1 MACQNRGM
9 LEFGVFIGRFQ
20 PPHLAHEASFRR
32 GLEMFETLILVIGSS
47 RVYPN
52 IKNPFPFELRC
63 EMVLPGLEP
72 ELQSRVKCVPSF
84 DEFERED
91 LWLEGVREAVKS
103 VAGSSTSVGLLSYI
117 KDSSGYYQKSF
128 PEWPVF
134 SSGVESDLNAT
145 DVRVSMY
152 EGRSD
157 WREMVSPAVR
167 VMLESWQSL
176 PEFPRLQLEYRTIK
190 AWKLEAGK
198 MKYPIIGVTVDS
210 LVTCSGQVLLI
221 ERGGLL
227 GKGAWAL
234 PGGFL
239 EPDELLEQGAVRELL
254 EETGLEVSIRS
265 TSSRTFDWP
274 TRSLRGRV
282 ISQGFHFNLEPDGSD
297 AEPPTVKAADD
308 AARAFWLPLDT
319 ALESREQFHDDHW
332 FMLRWFTQ
340 GF

>member
-1 MACQNRGM
+1 M

-32 GLEMFETLILVIGSS
+32 GLELFNTLILVIGSA

-52 IKNPFPFELRC
+52 IKNPFGFELRC
-63 EMVLPGLEP
+63 EMVLAGLEP
-72 ELQSRVKCVPSF
+72 ELQSRVKCVPSL

-91 LWLEGVREAVKS
+91 LWLEGVRAAVKS
-103 VAGSSTSVGLLSYI
+103 VAGSSASAGLLSYI

-134 SSGVESDLNAT
+134 ESGVDSDLNAT

-152 EGRSD
+152 QGHNH

-167 VMLESWQSL
+167 EILGTWL
-176 PEFPRLQLEYRTIK
+176 ATPEFSRLQLEYKTIQ
-190 AWKLEAGK
+190 AWKLEASK

-210 LVTCSGQVLLI
+210 LATCAGHLLLI
-221 ERGGLL
+221 ERAGAL

-239 EPDELLEQGAVRELL
+239 EPDETLEHGAIRELL
-254 EETGLEVSIRS
+254 EETGLEVSTRP

-282 ISQGFHFNLEPDGSD
+282 ISQGFHFDLEL
-297 AEPPTVKAADD
+297 AQPPNVKAADD
-308 AARAFWLPLDT
+308 AARAFWLPLPA
-319 ALESREQFHDDHW
+319 ALESRERFHDDHW
-332 FMLRWFTQ
+332 FMIRWFTQ

>member
-1 MACQNRGM
+1 M

-32 GLEMFETLILVIGSS
+32 GLELFETLILVIGSS

-52 IKNPFPFELRC
+52 IKNPFSFELRC
-63 EMVLPGLEP
+63 EMVLANLGP
-72 ELQSRVKCVPSF
+72 ERRSRVKCVPSF

-91 LWLEGVREAVKS
+91 LWLEGVQQAVRS
-103 VAGSSTSVGLLSYI
+103 VTGSSTSVGLLSFI

-128 PEWPVF
+128 PEWPIF

-145 DVRVSMY
+145 DVRVSLY

-157 WREMVSPAVR
+157 WHKMVSPAVR
-167 VMLESWQSL
+167 KMLESWQSS
-176 PEFPRLQLEYRTIK
+176 PEFSRLQLEYKTIQ
-190 AWKLEAGK
+190 AWKLEASK
-198 MKYPIIGVTVDS
+198 MKYPVIGVTVDS

-227 GKGAWAL
+227 GRGAWAL

-239 EPDELLEQGAVRELL
+239 EPDELLEQAAIRELL
-254 EETGLEVSIRS
+254 EETGLEVSIQPN
-265 TSSRTFDWP
+265 SSRTFDWP

-282 ISQGFHFNLEPDGSD
+282 ISQGFHFNLES
-297 AEPPTVKAADD
+297 AELPNLKAADD
-308 AARAFWLPLDT
+308 AARAFWLPLS
-319 ALESREQFHDDHW
+319 AVLESRERFHDDHW
-332 FMLRWFTQ
+332 FMLRWFMQ

>member
-1 MACQNRGM
+1 M
-9 LEFGVFIGRFQ
+9 LKFGVFIGRFQ

-32 GLEMFETLILVIGSS
+32 GLELFETLILVIGSS

-63 EMVLPGLEP
+63 EMVLAGLEP
-72 ELQSRVKCVPSF
+72 ELRARVKCVPSF
-84 DEFERED
+84 DEFEYEE
-91 LWLEGVREAVKS
+91 LWLEGVRQAVKS
-103 VAGSSTSVGLLSYI
+103 VSGSSTDVGLLSYI
-117 KDSSGYYQKSF
+117 KDSSGYYQKNF
-128 PEWPVF
+128 PEWSVF
-134 SSGVESDLNAT
+134 ESGVESDLNAT

-157 WREMVSPAVR
+157 WREMVSPNVR
-167 VMLESWQSL
+167 VMLKSWQST
-176 PEFPRLQLEYRTIK
+176 PEFPRLQLEYHAIK
-190 AWKLEAGK
+190 AWKLEASK

-239 EPDELLEQGAVRELL
+239 EPDESLEHGAVRELL
-254 EETGLEVSIRS
+254 EETGLEVFIRPVL
-265 TSSRTFDWP
+265 SRTFDWP

-282 ISQGFHFNLEPDGSD
+282 ISQGFYFNLDF
-297 AEPPTVKAADD
+297 AEPPNVKAADD
-308 AARAFWLPLDT
+308 AASAFWLPLGA
-319 ALESREQFHDDHW
+319 ALESRERFHDDHW
-332 FMLRWFTQ
+332 FMIRWFTQ
-340 GF
+340 GH

>member
-1 MACQNRGM
+1 M

-32 GLEMFETLILVIGSS
+32 GLDLFETLILVIGSAE
-47 RVYPN
+47 VYPN

-63 EMVLPGLEP
+63 EMVLASLEP
-72 ELQSRVKCVPSF
+72 ELRSRVKCVPSF

-91 LWLEGVREAVKS
+91 LWLEGAREAVKS
-103 VAGSSTSVGLLSYI
+103 VAGSSTNVGLLSYI

-134 SSGVESDLNAT
+134 ASGVESDLNAT

-152 EGRSD
+152 EGRDD

-167 VMLESWQSL
+167 GLLELWQST
-176 PEFPRLQLEYRTIK
+176 PEFPRLQREFRTIQ
-190 AWKLEAGK
+190 AWKLEASK
-198 MKYPIIGVTVDS
+198 MKYSIIGVAVDS

-239 EPDELLEQGAVRELL
+239 EPDETLKHGAVRELL
-254 EETGLEVSIRS
+254 EETGLKVSIQP

-282 ISQGFHFNLEPDGSD
+282 ISQGFHFKLE
-297 AEPPTVKAADD
+297 AANPPTVKAADD
-308 AARAFWLPLDT
+308 AARAFWLPLAA
-319 ALESREQFHDDHW
+319 ALESRGRFHDDHW

>member
-1 MACQNRGM
+1 M

-32 GLEMFETLILVIGSS
+32 GLELFDTLILVIGSAS
-47 RVYPN
+47 VYPN

-63 EMVLPGLEP
+63 EMVLAGLEP
-72 ELQSRVKCVPSF
+72 ELRSRVKCVPSF

-91 LWLEGVREAVKS
+91 LWLEGARQAVKS
-103 VAGSSTSVGLLSYI
+103 VTDSSTNVGLLSYI

-128 PEWPVF
+128 SEWSVLE
-134 SSGVESDLNAT
+134 SGVESDLNAT

-157 WREMVSPAVR
+157 WHEMVGPGVR
-167 VMLESWQSL
+167 VILESWQST

-190 AWKLEAGK
+190 AWKLEARK
-198 MKYPIIGVTVDS
+198 MKYPVIGVTVDS
-210 LVTCSGQVLLI
+210 LVTCAGQVLLI
-221 ERGGLL
+221 ERAGLL
-227 GKGAWAL
+227 GRGAWAL

-239 EPDELLEQGAVRELL
+239 EPDETLEHGAVRELF
-254 EETGLEVSIRS
+254 EETGLEVSVRPN
-265 TSSRTFDWP
+265 SSRTFDWP

-282 ISQGFHFNLEPDGSD
+282 ISQGFHFKLESD
-297 AEPPTVKAADD
+297 RFEGELPNVKAADD
-308 AARAFWLPLDT
+308 AARAFWLPLSA
-319 ALESREQFHDDHW
+319 ALESRGRFHDDHW

>member
-1 MACQNRGM
+1 M

-20 PPHLAHEASFRR
+20 PPHLAHEASFRG
-32 GLEMFETLILVIGSS
+32 GLDLFETLILVIGSAE
-47 RVYPN
+47 VYPN

-63 EMVLPGLEP
+63 EMVLASLEP
-72 ELQSRVKCVPSF
+72 ELRSRVKCVPSF

-103 VAGSSTSVGLLSYI
+103 VAGSSTNVGLLSYI

-134 SSGVESDLNAT
+134 ASGVESDLNAT

-152 EGRSD
+152 EGRDD

-167 VMLESWQSL
+167 GLLELWQST
-176 PEFPRLQLEYRTIK
+176 PEFPRLQREFRTIQ
-190 AWKLEAGK
+190 AWKLEASK
-198 MKYPIIGVTVDS
+198 MKYSIIGVAVDS

-239 EPDELLEQGAVRELL
+239 EPDETLKHGAVRELL
-254 EETGLEVSIRS
+254 EETGLKVSIQP

-282 ISQGFHFNLEPDGSD
+282 ISQGFHFKLE
-297 AEPPTVKAADD
+297 AANPPNVKAADD
-308 AARAFWLPLDT
+308 AARAFWLPLGA
-319 ALESREQFHDDHW
+319 ALESRGRFHDDHW
-332 FMLRWFTQ
+332 FMIRWFTQ

>member
-1 MACQNRGM
+1 M

-32 GLEMFETLILVIGSS
+32 GLELFETFILVFGSS

-63 EMVLPGLEP
+63 EMVLASLEP
-72 ELQSRVKCVPSF
+72 EMRSRVKCVPSF

-91 LWLEGVREAVKS
+91 LWLEGVRQAVKS
-103 VAGSSTSVGLLSYI
+103 VAGSSTSVGLLSFI

-128 PEWPVF
+128 PEWAVF

-145 DVRVSMY
+145 DVRVSML
-152 EGRSD
+152 EGRTD
-157 WREMVSPAVR
+157 WREMVSASVR
-167 VMLESWQSL
+167 GILESWQL
-176 PEFPRLQLEYRTIK
+176 TLEFSRLQLEYRTIQ
-190 AWKLEAGK
+190 AWKLEARK
-198 MKYPIIGVTVDS
+198 VKYPIIGVTVDS
-210 LVTCSGQVLLI
+210 LVTCVGQVLLI
-221 ERGGLL
+221 ERAGAL

-239 EPDELLEQGAVRELL
+239 EPDERLEHGAVRELL
-254 EETGLEVSIRS
+254 EETGLKISIPP
-265 TSSRTFDWP
+265 TSSWTFDWP

-282 ISQGFHFNLEPDGSD
+282 ISQGFYFNLNFT
-297 AEPPTVKAADD
+297 EPPNVEAADD

-319 ALESREQFHDDHW
+319 ALESRERFHDDHW

>member
-1 MACQNRGM
+1 M

-32 GLEMFETLILVIGSS
+32 GLELFETLILVIGSAS
-47 RVYPN
+47 VYPN

-63 EMVLPGLEP
+63 EMVLASLEP
-72 ELQSRVKCVPSF
+72 ELRSRVKCVPSL

-103 VAGSSTSVGLLSYI
+103 VSGSSTSVGLLSYI
-117 KDSSGYYQKSF
+117 KDSSGYYQNSF
-128 PEWPVF
+128 QEWPVF
-134 SSGVESDLNAT
+134 ASGVESPLNAT
-145 DVRVSMY
+145 DVRISMY
-152 EGRSD
+152 EGRND
-157 WREMVSPAVR
+157 WCEMVGPGVR
-167 VMLESWQSL
+167 EILELWQST

-190 AWKLEAGK
+190 AWNLEASK

-210 LVTCSGQVLLI
+210 LVTCAGQVLLI

-239 EPDELLEQGAVRELL
+239 EPDETLEHGAIRELL
-254 EETGLEVSIRS
+254 EETGLKVSIQP

-282 ISQGFHFNLEPDGSD
+282 ISQGFHFNLEPDRSEG
-297 AEPPTVKAADD
+297 EPPTVKAADD
-308 AARAFWLPLDT
+308 AARAFWVPLDT
-319 ALESREQFHDDHW
+319 ALESRERFHDDHW

>member
-1 MACQNRGM
+1 M

-32 GLEMFETLILVIGSS
+32 GLELFETLILVIGSS

-52 IKNPFPFELRC
+52 IKNPFGFELRC
-63 EMVLPGLEP
+63 ELVLAGLEL
-72 ELQSRVKCVPSF
+72 ELRSRVKCVPSL

-91 LWLEGVREAVKS
+91 LWLEGVRQAVKS
-103 VAGSSTSVGLLSYI
+103 VAGPSTSVGLLSFI
-117 KDSSGYYQKSF
+117 KDPSGYYQTSF

-134 SSGVESDLNAT
+134 SSGVESPLNAT
-145 DVRVSMY
+145 DVRVSVL
-152 EGRSD
+152 EGRND
-157 WREMVSPAVR
+157 WWEMVSPGVR
-167 VMLESWQSL
+167 GLLESWQRTT
-176 PEFPRLQLEYRTIK
+176 EFPRLQREFRAIQ
-190 AWKLEAGK
+190 AWKLEASK

-239 EPDELLEQGAVRELL
+239 EPDELLEQAAIRELF
-254 EETGLEVSIRS
+254 EETGLEVAIRP

-282 ISQGFHFNLEPDGSD
+282 ISQGFYFKLEPNRSEG
-297 AEPPTVKAADD
+297 EPPTVKAADD
-308 AARAFWLPLDT
+308 AARAFWVPLDA
-319 ALESREQFHDDHW
+319 ALESRERFHDDHW

>member
-1 MACQNRGM
+1 M

-32 GLEMFETLILVIGSS
+32 GLELFETLILVIGSS
-47 RVYPN
+47 EVYPN
-52 IKNPFPFELRC
+52 IKNPFGFEIRC
-63 EMVLPGLEP
+63 EMVLAGLEP
-72 ELQSRVKCVPSF
+72 ELRSRVKCAPSL

-103 VAGSSTSVGLLSYI
+103 VAGSSTNIGLLSYI

-134 SSGVESDLNAT
+134 ASGVQSDLNAT
-145 DVRVSMY
+145 NVRVSIF

-157 WREMVSPAVR
+157 WCDTVSPGVR
-167 VMLESWQSL
+167 SILETWRST
-176 PEFPRLQLEYRTIK
+176 PEFSRLQLEYRTIQ

-198 MKYPIIGVTVDS
+198 MKYPVIGVAVDS
-210 LVTCSGQVLLI
+210 LVTCAGHVLLI
-221 ERGGLL
+221 ERAGAI

-239 EPDELLEQGAVRELL
+239 EPDETLEHGAVRELL
-254 EETGLEVSIRS
+254 EETGLEVSVRPN
-265 TSSRTFDWP
+265 SSRTFDWP

-282 ISQGFHFNLEPDGSD
+282 ISQGFHFKLESG
-297 AEPPTVKAADD
+297 EPPTVQAADD
-308 AARAFWLPLDT
+308 AARALWLPLAA
-319 ALESREQFHDDHW
+319 ALESRGQFHDDHW

>member
-1 MACQNRGM
+1 M

-32 GLEMFETLILVIGSS
+32 GLELFETLILVIGSS

-52 IKNPFPFELRC
+52 IKNPFPFEMRRELIL
-63 EMVLPGLEP
+63 VGLEL
-72 ELQSRVKCVPSF
+72 ELRSRVKCVESF

-91 LWLEGVREAVKS
+91 LWLEGVRQAVKS
-103 VAGSSTSVGLLSYI
+103 VSGSSTKVGLLSYI

-128 PEWPVF
+128 PEWSVF
-134 SSGVESDLNAT
+134 ESGVESDLNAT
-145 DVRVSMY
+145 DVRILMY
-152 EGRSD
+152 EGHND

-167 VMLESWQSL
+167 AILESWQST
-176 PEFPRLQLEYRTIK
+176 PEFSRLRLEYRTIQ
-190 AWKLEAGK
+190 AWKLEARK

-239 EPDELLEQGAVRELL
+239 EPDELLEQGAIRELL
-254 EETGLEVSIRS
+254 EETGLEVSTQP

-282 ISQGFHFNLEPDGSD
+282 ISQGFHFNLES
-297 AEPPTVKAADD
+297 AEPPTIKAADD
-308 AARAFWLPLDT
+308 AARAFWLPLAA
-319 ALESREQFHDDHW
+319 ALESRERFHDDHW
-332 FMLRWFTQ
+332 FMVRWFTQ

>member
-1 MACQNRGM
+1 M

-32 GLEMFETLILVIGSS
+32 GLELFETLILVIGSAE
-47 RVYPN
+47 VYPN

-63 EMVLPGLEP
+63 EMVLVGLEP
-72 ELQSRVKCVPSF
+72 ELKARVKCVPSF

-134 SSGVESDLNAT
+134 ESGVESDLNAT
-145 DVRVSMY
+145 DVRVGMF
-152 EGRSD
+152 EGRND
-157 WREMVSPAVR
+157 WGEMVSPGVR
-167 VMLESWQSL
+167 TMLESWQL
-176 PEFPRLQLEYRTIK
+176 TPEFPRLQREYRAVK
-190 AWKLEAGK
+190 AWKLEASK
-198 MKYPIIGVTVDS
+198 LKYPVIGVAVDS
-210 LVTCSGQVLLI
+210 LVSCAGQVLLI
-221 ERGGLL
+221 QRAGLL

-239 EPDELLEQGAVRELL
+239 EPNETLQQGAIRELL
-254 EETGLEVSIRS
+254 EETGLEVSIRP
-265 TSSRTFDWP
+265 TASRTFDWP

-282 ISQGFHFNLEPDGSD
+282 ISHAFYFNLEPVGSD
-297 AEPPTVKAADD
+297 SELPPVKAADD
-308 AARAFWLPLDT
+308 AARAFWLPLPT
-319 ALESREQFHDDHW
+319 ALESRGRFHDDHW

>member
-1 MACQNRGM
+1 M

-32 GLEMFETLILVIGSS
+32 GLEFFETLILVIGSS
-47 RVYPN
+47 EVYPN
-52 IKNPFPFELRC
+52 IKNPFSFELRC
-63 EMVLPGLEP
+63 KMVLAGLEP

-91 LWLEGVREAVKS
+91 LWLEGVRQAVQS
-103 VAGSSTSVGLLSYI
+103 VTGSSANVGLLSYI

-128 PEWPVF
+128 PEWSVF
-134 SSGVESDLNAT
+134 SSGVESNLNAT
-145 DVRVSMY
+145 DVRVSML

-157 WREMVSPAVR
+157 WREMVSPSVR
-167 VMLESWQSL
+167 TLLESWQST

-190 AWKLEAGK
+190 AWKLEASK

-210 LVTCSGQVLLI
+210 LVTCVGQVLLI
-221 ERGGLL
+221 ERAGAL
-227 GKGAWAL
+227 GRGAWAL

-239 EPDELLEQGAVRELL
+239 EPNETLEHGAVRELL
-254 EETGLEVSIRS
+254 EETGLEVSIRP

-282 ISQGFHFNLEPDGSD
+282 ISQGFHFKLEPDRSEGK
-297 AEPPTVKAADD
+297 PPNVKAADD
-308 AARAFWLPLDT
+308 AASAFWLPLSA
-319 ALESREQFHDDHW
+319 ALESRERFHDDHW

>member
-1 MACQNRGM
+1 M

-32 GLEMFETLILVIGSS
+32 GLELFETLILVVGSS
-47 RVYPN
+47 CVYPN

-63 EMVLPGLEP
+63 EMVLAGLEP
-72 ELQSRVKCVPSF
+72 ELKARVKCVPSF

-91 LWLEGVREAVKS
+91 LWLEGVRQAVKS
-103 VAGSSTSVGLLSYI
+103 VAGSSTDVGLLSYI

-128 PEWPVF
+128 PEWRVF
-134 SSGVESDLNAT
+134 ASGVESPHNAT
-145 DVRVSMY
+145 DVRVSMF
-152 EGRSD
+152 EGRID
-157 WREMVSPAVR
+157 WHEMVSPGVR
-167 VMLESWQSL
+167 VMLEAWRSTA
-176 PEFPRLQLEYRTIK
+176 EFPRLQLEYRTIQ
-190 AWKLEAGK
+190 AWKLEARK

-210 LVTCSGQVLLI
+210 LVTCAGHLLLI
-221 ERGGLL
+221 ERGGAL
-227 GKGAWAL
+227 GRGAWAL

-239 EPDELLEQGAVRELL
+239 EPDELLERAAIRELL

-282 ISQGFHFNLEPDGSD
+282 ISQGFHFNLEPDQSEG
-297 AEPPTVKAADD
+297 ELPNVKAADD

-319 ALESREQFHDDHW
+319 ALESRERFHDDHW

>member
-1 MACQNRGM
+1 M

-32 GLEMFETLILVIGSS
+32 GLELFETLILVVGSAS
-47 RVYPN
+47 VYPN
-52 IKNPFPFELRC
+52 IKNPFSFEMRC
-63 EMVLPGLEP
+63 EMVLAGLEP

-91 LWLEGVREAVKS
+91 LWLEGVRQAVRS

-134 SSGVESDLNAT
+134 ESGVESDW
-145 DVRVSMY
+145 
-152 EGRSD
+152 G
-157 WREMVSPAVR
+157 EMVSPGVR
-167 VMLESWQSL
+167 TMLESWQL
-176 PEFPRLQLEYRTIK
+176 TPEFPRLQREYRAVK
-190 AWKLEAGK
+190 AWKIETSK
-198 MKYPIIGVTVDS
+198 MKYPVIGVAVDS
-210 LVTCSGQVLLI
+210 LVSCAGHVLLV
-221 ERGGLL
+221 ERAGTM

-239 EPDELLEQGAVRELL
+239 EPTETTKQGAMRELL
-254 EETGLEVSIRS
+254 EETSLKMEVEPD
-265 TSSRTFDWP
+265 SSRTFDWP

-282 ISQGFHFNLEPDGSD
+282 ISHAFHFSLESS
-297 AEPPTVKAADD
+297 APPTVKAADD
-308 AARAFWLPLDT
+308 AACAFWLPLVA
-319 ALESREQFHDDHW
+319 ALESRGRFHDDHW